1 MRLSHDV
8 RRCRQVD
15 AETHLPQDSGTVAAM
30 KSVAHTG
37 ITVRDL
43 EASIAFWRD
52 VLGFEVQERMEL
64 SGEFAEQITGVA
76 DAHLLLAQLAGG
88 GHRIE
93 LLQYLRPTNR
103 AHVCPRPCDVGS
115 FHVAVNVDDLDAV
128 SDVCAQHGWRLA
140 GRPQRGVEGRL
151 AGSRFAYMRDGDGT
165 TVELIQN

>member
-1 MRLSHDV
+1 
-8 RRCRQVD
+8 
-15 AETHLPQDSGTVAAM
+15 
-30 KSVAHTG
+30 
-37 ITVRDL
+37 
-43 EASIAFWRD
+43 
-52 VLGFEVQERMEL
+52 MEL
-64 SGEFAEQITGVA
+64 SVEFSEQITGVA

-128 SDVCAQHGWRLA
+128 SDVCALHGWRLA